1 MVERDKGPLFPKEEK
16 IMNRKIVFGAVA
28 ATAMIRASVFA
39 DDTLPW
45 PWASKSTP
53 DPALAVLT
61 EIGDVTASIDK
72 SDKPIVS
79 IAVNATAPT
88 ANYSDLQLVPR
99 MGDPNDLIFAFDA
112 KGRPPQDVNDGAA
125 TPVTISAKYSGA
137 PVAKVGV
144 IEVYGQ
150 NGCKGFSITD
160 NKAVECTSQSMPQ
173 Q

>member
-1 MVERDKGPLFPKEEK
+1 
-16 IMNRKIVFGAVA
+16 MNRKIVFGAVA
-28 ATAMIRASVFA
+28 IAAMMSASVFA
-39 DDTLPW
+39 DNTLPW

-72 SDKPIVS
+72 SDKPLVS
-79 IAVNATAPT
+79 ITVNATAPT

-112 KGRPPQDVNDGAA
+112 KGRPPQDVNEGAP
-125 TPVTISAKYSGA
+125 TPITMSVKYSGA

-144 IEVYGQ
+144 IEVYSQ
-150 NGCKGFSITD
+150 NSCKGFSISD
-160 NKAVECTSQSMPQ
+160 NKAVECT
-173 Q
+173 

>member
-28 ATAMIRASVFA
+28 ATAMISASVFA

-53 DPALAVLT
+53 DPALAALT
-61 EIGDVTASIDK
+61 EIGDVTASIEK

-99 MGDPNDLIFAFDA
+99 FCCMP
-112 KGRPPQDVNDGAA
+112 AA
-125 TPVTISAKYSGA
+125 WVAAMPV
-137 PVAKVGV
+137 V
-144 IEVYGQ
+144 
-150 NGCKGFSITD
+150 
-160 NKAVECTSQSMPQ
+160 
-173 Q
+173 

>member
-1 MVERDKGPLFPKEEK
+1 
-16 IMNRKIVFGAVA
+16 MNRKIVFGAVA
-28 ATAMIRASVFA
+28 AAAMMSASVFA

-53 DPALAVLT
+53 DPALAVLS

-72 SDKPIVS
+72 SDKPLVS
-79 IAVNATAPT
+79 ITVNATAPT
-88 ANYSDLQLVPR
+88 PNYSDLQLVPR
-99 MGDPNDLIFAFDA
+99 MGDPKDLIFAFDA
-112 KGRPPQDVNDGAA
+112 KGRPPQNVSDEAP
-125 TPVTISAKYSGA
+125 TQVTISAKYSDA

-150 NGCKGFSITD
+150 KNCKALSITD

>member
-1 MVERDKGPLFPKEEK
+1 
-16 IMNRKIVFGAVA
+16 MNRTILVGAA
-28 ATAMIRASVFA
+28 AAVLMSASVFA
-39 DDTLPW
+39 ADTIPW

-53 DPALAVLT
+53 DPALAALT
-61 EIGDVTASIDK
+61 EIGDVTASIEK
-72 SDKPIVS
+72 SDKPLVS
-79 IAVNATAPT
+79 ITVNATAPT

-112 KGRPPQDVNDGAA
+112 KGRPPQDVSEEAA
-125 TPVTISAKYSGA
+125 TQVTINGKYSDA

-150 NGCKGFSITD
+150 NNCKAFSVTD
-160 NKAVECTSQSMPQ
+160 NKAVECTSKSLPQ

>member
-1 MVERDKGPLFPKEEK
+1 MKRTILV
-16 IMNRKIVFGAVA
+16 GAA
-28 ATAMIRASVFA
+28 AAAVLMSASVFA
-39 DDTLPW
+39 ADTIPW

-53 DPALAVLT
+53 DPALAALT
-61 EIGDVTASIDK
+61 EIGDVTASIEK
-72 SDKPIVS
+72 SDKPLVS
-79 IAVNATAPT
+79 ITVSATAPT

-112 KGRPPQDVNDGAA
+112 KGRPPQDVSEEAA
-125 TPVTISAKYSGA
+125 TQVTINGKYSDA

-150 NGCKGFSITD
+150 NNCKAFSVTD
-160 NKAVECTSQSMPQ
+160 NKAVECTSKSLPQ